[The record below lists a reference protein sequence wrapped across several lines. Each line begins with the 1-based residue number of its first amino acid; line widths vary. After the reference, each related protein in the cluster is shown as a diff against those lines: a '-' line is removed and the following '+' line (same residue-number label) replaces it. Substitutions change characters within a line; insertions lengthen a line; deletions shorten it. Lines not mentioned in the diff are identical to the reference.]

1 VSGRAMEWAHELAVD
16 KRLAATVAHVLV
28 RLAYHANS
36 RTGRAWPAVDTLADE
51 CQLSG
56 RAIQQAL
63 AVLERRP
70 DPDTG
75 EVAGY
80 LEATRRHGYTTVWH
94 FPQCPQTRPQP
105 APGGERG
112 SLRGERGS
120 PDARSRGERGSPD
133 PGVSRREPGARTR
146 EAVDTWTDERGYVYV
161 GRRPLALEDGRT

>member
-1 VSGRAMEWAHELAVD
+1 MSGRAMEWAHELAVD

-94 FPQCPQTRPQP
+94 FATWR
-105 APGGERG
+105 AARRVYRTRG
-112 SLRGERGS
+112 SWAHVYAL
-120 PDARSRGERGSPD
+120 
-133 PGVSRREPGARTR
+133 R
-146 EAVDTWTDERGYVYV
+146 EAERV
-161 GRRPLALEDGRT
+161 RLNRPVIR